1 VTGIGGAGDGRA
13 GTEQDG
19 VEQAGVEQADRS
31 ATAAEI
37 RQQPEIW
44 RLVAAESARRRGEID
59 GFLRPLLSE
68 QRARIILSGAGTSAF
83 AGQILAPALTGR
95 LRRRV
100 DAAATTDIVA
110 SPRDVLGEDVPT
122 LLVSLAR
129 SGDSPE
135 STATTAIADELL
147 PVVRHLVITCN
158 SHGQLAKAHAER
170 DDSLVLLMPPAANDR
185 GFAMTSSFTS
195 MLLAAQLALDPDGPG
210 GGQVDR
216 LGAAA
221 GRLLAERTGQLAK
234 LAARGYRRVV
244 YLGSGPLAGLA
255 REAALKLLE
264 LTAGQIVSYWDS
276 SLGFRHGPKAI
287 LEQGT
292 LGVVFVSTDP
302 YSRRYDED
310 IADELR
316 RALGDE
322 HVVEVSAHEDGS
334 RPAWCV
340 GDLGQV
346 PDSLA
351 ALPYAVIAQQLAL
364 LASVELGLAPDN
376 PFPSGELSRVV
387 RGVQIHPLPGQT

>member
-1 VTGIGGAGDGRA
+1 VTGIDSADAGRPGDGTA
-13 GTEQDG
+13 GG
-19 VEQAGVEQADRS
+19 GHANGS

-44 RLVAAESARRRGEID
+44 RLVAAESAQRRDEID
-59 GFLRPLLSE
+59 GFLRPLLSD
-68 QRARIILSGAGTSAF
+68 RWARIILSGAGTSAF
-83 AGQILAPALTGR
+83 AGQVLAPALTGR

-100 DAAATTDIVA
+100 DAVATTDIVA
-110 SPRDVLGEDVPT
+110 SPREILGEDVPT

-135 STATTAIADELL
+135 STATTALANDLL
-147 PVVRHLVITCN
+147 STVGHLVITCN

-170 DDSLVLLMPPAANDR
+170 DDSLVLLMPAAANDR

-210 GGQVDR
+210 GGNVDR

-221 GRLLAERTGQLAK
+221 GRLLAERTGQLAG
-234 LAARGYRRVV
+234 LAARRYRRVV
-244 YLGSGPLAGLA
+244 YLGSGALAGLA

-322 HVVEVSAHEDGS
+322 HVVEVSAHQSAG
-334 RPAWCV
+334 RPAWYV
-340 GDLGQV
+340 GDLGRV

-351 ALPYAVIAQQLAL
+351 VLPYAVIAQQLAL
-364 LASVELGLAPDN
+364 LASVELGLTPDN

-387 RGVQIHPLPGQT
+387 RGVQIHPLSGQT

>member
-1 VTGIGGAGDGRA
+1 MTVGTTDGR
-13 GTEQDG
+13 E
-19 VEQAGVEQADRS
+19 ADS
-31 ATAAEI
+31 PATAGEI
-37 RQQPEIW
+37 RQQPELW
-44 RLVAAESARRRGEID
+44 KLVATQAELGRESTD
-59 GFLRPLLSE
+59 GFLAPLLSDP
-68 QRARIILSGAGTSAF
+68 RARVILAGAGTSAF
-83 AGQILAPALTGR
+83 AGQVLAPALTGR
-95 LRRRV
+95 LGRRV

-110 SPRDVLGEDVPT
+110 SPREFLGEDVPT
-122 LLVSLAR
+122 VLVSLAR

-147 PVVRHLVITCN
+147 SAVRHLVITCN
-158 SHGQLAKAHAER
+158 RHGQLARAHSGRAG
-170 DDSLVLLMPPAANDR
+170 SLVLLMPAAANDR

-210 GGQVDR
+210 AGYVDR

-221 GRLLAERTGQLAK
+221 SQLLAERTGQLAG

-244 YLGSGPLAGLA
+244 YLGSGALTGLA

-276 SLGFRHGPKAI
+276 SLGFRHGPKAV
-287 LEQGT
+287 LDRGT
-292 LGVVFVSTDP
+292 LCVVFVSTDP

-322 HVVEVSAHEDGS
+322 HVVEVSAHPGGG
-334 RPAWCV
+334 RPAWSI
-340 GDLGQV
+340 GDLGHV
-346 PDSLA
+346 PDSLV
-351 ALPYAVIAQQLAL
+351 ALPYAVLAQQFAL
-364 LASVELGLAPDN
+364 LASLELGLTPDN

-387 RGVQIHPLPGQT
+387 RRVGIYPLSGPA